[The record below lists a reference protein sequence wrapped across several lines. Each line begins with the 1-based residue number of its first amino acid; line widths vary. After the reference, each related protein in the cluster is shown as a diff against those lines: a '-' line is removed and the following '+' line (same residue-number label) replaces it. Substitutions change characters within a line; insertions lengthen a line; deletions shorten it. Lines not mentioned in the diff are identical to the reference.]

1 MSREVALTATARP
14 QRAAQKS
21 EITARRLFT
30 SLPAYAGSVR
40 NLSGFRER
48 CDSRREASRDLP
60 LVRAR
65 LQARPLG
72 GVRHEAGLDEDRGDV
87 RPVEAGQVAALD
99 EAVVLRARGSD
110 GRPLNE
116 LCCAQAARV
125 DVVRPAAM

>member
-21 EITARRLFT
+21 EITARRPFT

-40 NLSGFRER
+40 NLSRFRER
-48 CDSRREASRDLP
+48 CDSSREASRDLP

-65 LQARPLG
+65 LKTRPFG
-72 GVRHEAGLDEDRGDV
+72 GVRHEAGLDEDRGNV

-99 EAVVLRARGSD
+99 EPVVARPGGRD
-110 GRPLNE
+110 GGALDD
-116 LCCAQAARV
+116 AGGTQA
-125 DVVRPAAM
+125 